1 MIIKDFTDNDLYKF
15 TTMNA
20 IQKKFPDAEVVY
32 RFVNRGETDFPSGF
46 AEALQA
52 EVEEMRGLTLTDE
65 AERFMRRKC
74 YYFDSVFFDLLKGY
88 RFDPSE
94 VRILQNG
101 GSLELEIR
109 GLWYRTVLWEVPLMA
124 MISELYFQMTGQFAR
139 QVEEKAIHKARRCR
153 DRCRNIGIRHTAPLF
168 IRGTGSGDRNIEG
181 VFRQILERVQ

>member
-32 RFVNRGETDFPSGF
+32 RFVNRGKTDFPSGF

-109 GLWYRTVLWEVPLMA
+109 GLWYRTVLWED
-124 MISELYFQMTGQFAR
+124 T
-139 QVEEKAIHKARRCR
+139 
-153 DRCRNIGIRHTAPLF
+153 
-168 IRGTGSGDRNIEG
+168 
-181 VFRQILERVQ
+181 

>member
-74 YYFDSVFFDLLKGY
+74 YYFDSVFFDLLKMGVAWNSRSVDY
-88 RFDPSE
+88 GI
-94 VRILQNG
+94 VRYSG
-101 GSLELEIR
+101 RSL
-109 GLWYRTVLWEVPLMA
+109 
-124 MISELYFQMTGQFAR
+124 
-139 QVEEKAIHKARRCR
+139 
-153 DRCRNIGIRHTAPLF
+153 
-168 IRGTGSGDRNIEG
+168 
-181 VFRQILERVQ
+181 

>member
-1 MIIKDFTDNDLYKF
+1 M
-15 TTMNA
+15 
-20 IQKKFPDAEVVY
+20 
-32 RFVNRGETDFPSGF
+32 
-46 AEALQA
+46 
-52 EVEEMRGLTLTDE
+52 EEMRGLTLTDE

-139 QVEEKAIHKARRCR
+139 QVEEKAIHKARRFAE
-153 DRCRNIGIRHTAPLF
+153 IGAEISEFRHTAPLF

>member
-65 AERFMRRKC
+65 AERFIC
-74 YYFDSVFFDLLKGY
+74 GENV
-88 RFDPSE
+88 
-94 VRILQNG
+94 I
-101 GSLELEIR
+101 
-109 GLWYRTVLWEVPLMA
+109 
-124 MISELYFQMTGQFAR
+124 ISILYFS
-139 QVEEKAIHKARRCR
+139 I
-153 DRCRNIGIRHTAPLF
+153 
-168 IRGTGSGDRNIEG
+168 S
-181 VFRQILERVQ
+181 

>member
-109 GLWYRTVLWEVPLMA
+109 DY
-124 MISELYFQMTGQFAR
+124 
-139 QVEEKAIHKARRCR
+139 
-153 DRCRNIGIRHTAPLF
+153 GIVRY
-168 IRGTGSGDRNIEG
+168 SGRS
-181 VFRQILERVQ
+181 L

>member
-139 QVEEKAIHKARRCR
+139 QVEEKRSIKPVVLQRSVQKY
-153 DRCRNIGIRHTAPLF
+153 RNSAHGAAFHSRYRIG
-168 IRGTGSGDRNIEG
+168 
-181 VFRQILERVQ
+181 

>member
-46 AEALQA
+46 AEALRA

-74 YYFDSVFFDLLKGY
+74 YY
-88 RFDPSE
+88 R
-94 VRILQNG
+94 
-101 GSLELEIR
+101 SLER
-109 GLWYRTVLWEVPLMA
+109 
-124 MISELYFQMTGQFAR
+124 IS
-139 QVEEKAIHKARRCR
+139 
-153 DRCRNIGIRHTAPLF
+153 
-168 IRGTGSGDRNIEG
+168 
-181 VFRQILERVQ
+181 FRSFRSKDSAKWG

>member
-65 AERFMRRKC
+65 AEN
-74 YYFDSVFFDLLKGY
+74 V
-88 RFDPSE
+88 
-94 VRILQNG
+94 I
-101 GSLELEIR
+101 
-109 GLWYRTVLWEVPLMA
+109 
-124 MISELYFQMTGQFAR
+124 ISILYFS
-139 QVEEKAIHKARRCR
+139 I
-153 DRCRNIGIRHTAPLF
+153 
-168 IRGTGSGDRNIEG
+168 S
-181 VFRQILERVQ
+181 

>member
-74 YYFDSVFFDLLKGY
+74 YYFDS
-88 RFDPSE
+88 E
-94 VRILQNG
+94 RI
-101 GSLELEIR
+101 S
-109 GLWYRTVLWEVPLMA
+109 
-124 MISELYFQMTGQFAR
+124 
-139 QVEEKAIHKARRCR
+139 
-153 DRCRNIGIRHTAPLF
+153 
-168 IRGTGSGDRNIEG
+168 
-181 VFRQILERVQ
+181 FRSFRSKDSAKWG

>member
-74 YYFDSVFFDLLKGY
+74 YYFDSVFFDLFCKMGVAWNSRSVDY
-88 RFDPSE
+88 GI
-94 VRILQNG
+94 VRYSG
-101 GSLELEIR
+101 RSL
-109 GLWYRTVLWEVPLMA
+109 
-124 MISELYFQMTGQFAR
+124 
-139 QVEEKAIHKARRCR
+139 
-153 DRCRNIGIRHTAPLF
+153 
-168 IRGTGSGDRNIEG
+168 
-181 VFRQILERVQ
+181 

>member
-94 VRILQNG
+94 VRILWIMVSSGTLGGPFNG
-101 GSLELEIR
+101 DDIGTLLSD
-109 GLWYRTVLWEVPLMA
+109 
-124 MISELYFQMTGQFAR
+124 AR
-139 QVEEKAIHKARRCR
+139 PVCPAGGRKS
-153 DRCRNIGIRHTAPLF
+153 DP
-168 IRGTGSGDRNIEG
+168 
-181 VFRQILERVQ
+181 